1 MDPKPRIL
9 KVGELTGLILMA
21 IGLILSKI
29 TNLAYSLIITGAAAL
44 ILTPILVLTF
54 IVYEELRRKYMV
66 NVIKGLIAI
75 IIITLSLIL
84 NLLSP

>member
-29 TNLAYSLIITGAAAL
+29 TNLAYSLTITGAATL

-54 IVYEELRRKYMV
+54 VVYEELRRKYMM

>member
-29 TNLAYSLIITGAAAL
+29 TNLAYSLTITGAATL

-54 IVYEELRRKYMV
+54 VVYEELRRKYMM

-75 IIITLSLIL
+75 IIIMLSLIL

>member
-21 IGLILSKI
+21 IGLILSKT

-54 IVYEELRRKYMV
+54 IIYEELRRKYML
-66 NVIKGLIAI
+66 NVIKGLLAI

>member
-29 TNLAYSLIITGAAAL
+29 TNLAYSLTITGAATL

-54 IVYEELRRKYMV
+54 IVYEELRRKYMM
-66 NVIKGLIAI
+66 NAIKGLIAI

>member
-29 TNLAYSLIITGAAAL
+29 TNLAHSLIITGAAAL

-54 IVYEELRRKYMV
+54 IVYEELRRRYME